1 MTWFQRLKNCLK
13 LNNQIKDIVITEKLN
28 IRIMIKKKVEDIC
41 NRQIE
46 REGYSSNLYLA
57 MASWAETNG
66 FSGVAAWLYAQA
78 DEERIHFLKFI
89 KYINERGGKA
99 VIPALKQPGT
109 DYKSVEELFKA
120 VLEHE
125 EFITASINEIVG
137 LALEEKDFNTHNFL
151 QWFITEQVEE
161 EASVRAVLD
170 KVKLV
175 GKNNMYQFDRDIMTL
190 RTPAGGGTAT
200 A

>member
-1 MTWFQRLKNCLK
+1 ML
-13 LNNQIKDIVITEKLN
+13 
-28 IRIMIKKKVEDIC
+28 KKKVEDIC

-66 FSGVAAWLYAQA
+66 FSGVADWLYVQA
-78 DEERIHFLKFI
+78 DEERIHMLKFI
-89 KYINERGGKA
+89 KYVNERGGKA
-99 VIPALKQPGT
+99 VVPALKKPET
-109 DYKSVEELFKA
+109 DFKGVEELFRE
-120 VLEHE
+120 VLKHE
-125 EFITASINEIVG
+125 EFITSSINEIVA
-137 LALEEKDFNTHNFL
+137 LTLEEKDFNTQNFL
-151 QWFITEQVEE
+151 QWFVTEQVEE
-161 EASVRAVLD
+161 EASARVILD

-190 RTPAGGGTAT
+190 RTPAGGNTAT